1 MDFIESIKQFSE
13 RVSMLKDTIST
24 EEATKMSLVV
34 PLFQL
39 LGYDV
44 FNPSEFCPEYIA
56 DVGIK
61 KGEKVDYAIL
71 ENGQPTI
78 LIECKSCSEQ
88 LDKHSSQLFRY
99 FGTSP
104 AKFGI
109 LTNGI
114 IYRFYTDLEE
124 SNKMDLVPF
133 LEINMLQLKDAS
145 INELKKFCKD
155 NFDKDKIFST
165 AEELKY
171 SSLIKGA
178 LQKEFESPSDDFVR
192 FILADIY
199 EGQKNQRVLD
209 KFSPLVK
216 RAFSSFVNEIV
227 NTKISSA
234 LSVDSDEETNEST
247 ATTVEEA
254 PVSKIITTE
263 EEIEGFYI
271 VRGLLAG
278 IVPVED
284 VVYRDTE
291 SYFGVLYTNN
301 NRKPICR
308 LNLDT
313 KNKQLLIPDE
323 NKKFERIYIESL
335 NDIYKYKNKLIEVVK
350 RIFIKKKSPPRWLRV
365 ARISEDILYLIVQVI
380 LYHLRTAIASGTSV
394 PCWLLFLY
402 PFLCDAAPER
412 RCVLWED
419 ERNTLNYR
427 TATALLSAYP
437 GRIGQTLMEFTLRP
451 KNSI

>member
-1 MDFIESIKQFSE
+1 MKGLWNLRNKRFCVYIKTYLDFLILTKEEREVIMDFIESIKQFSE

-234 LSVDSDEETNEST
+234 LSVDSDEETIEST
-247 ATTVEEA
+247 ETTVEEA

-284 VVYRDTE
+284 VAYRDTE

-350 RIFIKKKSPPRWLRV
+350 R
-365 ARISEDILYLIVQVI
+365 YL
-380 LYHLRTAIASGTSV
+380 
-394 PCWLLFLY
+394 
-402 PFLCDAAPER
+402 
-412 RCVLWED
+412 
-419 ERNTLNYR
+419 
-427 TATALLSAYP
+427 
-437 GRIGQTLMEFTLRP
+437 
-451 KNSI
+451 

>member
-1 MDFIESIKQFSE
+1 MEFNDVIKQFSE
-13 RVSMLKDTIST
+13 RILSLKDTITT
-24 EEATKMSLVV
+24 EESTKMSLVV

-44 FNPSEFCPEYIA
+44 FNPNEFCPEYIA

-71 ENGQPTI
+71 ENGQPNI
-78 LIECKSCSEQ
+78 LVECKSCSEQ

-133 LEINMLQLKDAS
+133 LEIDMANLKDSS

-171 SSLIKGA
+171 SIQIKNI
-178 LQKEFESPSDDFVR
+178 LTKQFESPTEDFVR

-199 EGQKNQRVLD
+199 DGQKNQRIIE
-209 KFSPLVK
+209 KFTPVVK

-227 NTKISSA
+227 NSKISSA
-234 LSVDSDEETNEST
+234 LADDYDKDEESEP
-247 ATTVEEA
+247 AIKEPA
-254 PVSKIITTE
+254 SKIVTTE
-263 EEIEGFYI
+263 DEIESFYI
-271 VRGLLAG
+271 IRGLLAG

-284 VVYRDTE
+284 IVHRDTE
-291 SYFGVLYTNN
+291 SYFGILYKDN

-308 LNLDT
+308 LNLDAR
-313 KNKQLLIPDE
+313 NKQLLIPDA
-323 NKKFERIYIESL
+323 NKKFERIYIDSL
-335 NDIYKYKNKLIEVVK
+335 NDLYKYKNRLIEVVK
-350 RIFIKKKSPPRWLRV
+350 R
-365 ARISEDILYLIVQVI
+365 Y
-380 LYHLRTAIASGTSV
+380 
-394 PCWLLFLY
+394 
-402 PFLCDAAPER
+402 
-412 RCVLWED
+412 
-419 ERNTLNYR
+419 
-427 TATALLSAYP
+427 
-437 GRIGQTLMEFTLRP
+437 M
-451 KNSI
+451 